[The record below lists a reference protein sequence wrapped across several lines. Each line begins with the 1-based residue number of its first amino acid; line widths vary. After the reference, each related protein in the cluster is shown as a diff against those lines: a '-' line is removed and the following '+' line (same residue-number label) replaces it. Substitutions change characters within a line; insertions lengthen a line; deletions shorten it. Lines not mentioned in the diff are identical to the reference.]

1 MTTSPQSKGLLLTSL
16 AIGASLLAL
25 QTHHR
30 RDGIEPSIYVAPP
43 VLPSS
48 ETSPSHRRLSI
59 ALPNGGCQITWPK
72 PPPPNIQITYAAS
85 YPGCGARMTWNL
97 VEALTGLE
105 TGDDWNNNGRG
116 DKVVTVKTHYPQS
129 NGILPEFDERITRA
143 FLVVRNPM
151 QSIPSFFNHIYE
163 MRNHLPV
170 HSERAPVEEWIKW
183 RDHYLEEEITEYK
196 KFMIYWMDRYTP
208 ENRYVITY
216 EGLTDDLIGPEVT
229 KGLNDFL
236 GQAEGVEV
244 IDRESVPCIWKA
256 VVKNQPPEHQKEQIE
271 KLQSS
276 KAGGELEKGGPSVG
290 VGVSESTGVV
300 SNNANLPPPP
310 SMAMVPN
317 AVNPPPLPNTDMNH
331 ALPLD
336 QSYNPGFQQP
346 EQGSQLDVM
355 NSAALGQPIPQPPKQ
370 VWPGSDKSLQNI
382 YLDQNQQQFL
392 QRQQQ
397 LQSMPVAGLGGGTSS
412 QQVYPPAPGQLQSH
426 QQHEE
431 QFQQPPHQMQPYGQY
446 PDMQQYQ
453 QPMQTMQYQ
462 QPMQNMQY
470 DQHQP
475 GNLRHRRLDPGHH
488 DSQRKGPN
496 VPRPYTVKQL
506 ELMMNMLSELGG
518 RYRDDVRLSN
528 IMKGYYEKVEK
539 ARNEL
544 AGGQGQ
550 EAKPA
555 APPGGFF

>member
-1 MTTSPQSKGLLLTSL
+1 
-16 AIGASLLAL
+16 
-25 QTHHR
+25 
-30 RDGIEPSIYVAPP
+30 
-43 VLPSS
+43 
-48 ETSPSHRRLSI
+48 
-59 ALPNGGCQITWPK
+59 
-72 PPPPNIQITYAAS
+72 
-85 YPGCGARMTWNL
+85 
-97 VEALTGLE
+97 
-105 TGDDWNNNGRG
+105 
-116 DKVVTVKTHYPQS
+116 
-129 NGILPEFDERITRA
+129 
-143 FLVVRNPM
+143 
-151 QSIPSFFNHIYE
+151 
-163 MRNHLPV
+163 
-170 HSERAPVEEWIKW
+170 
-183 RDHYLEEEITEYK
+183 
-196 KFMIYWMDRYTP
+196 MDRYTP

-236 GQAEGVEV
+236 GQAEGVET

-290 VGVSESTGVV
+290 VGGSMGVV
-300 SNNANLPPPP
+300 SNNVNPPPPP

-317 AVNPPPLPNTDMNH
+317 AVNPPPPPNMDMNH
-331 ALPLD
+331 ALPPD
-336 QSYNPGFQQP
+336 RSYNTGLQQP
-346 EQGSQLDVM
+346 EQGGQLDIM
-355 NSAALGQPIPQPPKQ
+355 NSAAFGQPIPQPPVQ
-370 VWPGSDKSLQNI
+370 VWPGTDKSLQNM

-397 LQSMPVAGLGGGTSS
+397 LQSMPVAGSGGEPFS
-412 QQVYPPAPGQLQSH
+412 QQGYPPAQGQIQS
-426 QQHEE
+426 QQQPDHMQ
-431 QFQQPPHQMQPYGQY
+431 QFQQQPHQMQPYGQY

-462 QPMQNMQY
+462 QPMQY
-470 DQHQP
+470 DQHLP

-496 VPRPYTVKQL
+496 VPRPYTAKQL
-506 ELMMNMLSELGG
+506 ELMMNMLSELGD
-518 RYRDDVRLSN
+518 RYKDDVRLNN

-550 EAKPA
+550 EGKPA